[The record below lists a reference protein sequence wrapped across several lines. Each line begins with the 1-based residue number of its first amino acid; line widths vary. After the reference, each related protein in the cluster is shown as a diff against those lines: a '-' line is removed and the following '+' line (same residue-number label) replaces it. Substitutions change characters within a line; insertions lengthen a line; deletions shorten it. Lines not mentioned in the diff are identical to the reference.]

1 MDRPKTLPFSLRYT
15 PMLDGIRGL
24 AVVAVMIVHMKIPY
38 LQWGYLGVDVFFTLS
53 GFLITTILVQE
64 WVETGTINFR
74 NFYARRALR
83 LLPALSLLLIA
94 TLLPLNP
101 VALPQR
107 LKAAGIA
114 LFYSS
119 NWVRAL
125 APDFNLS
132 ALAHTWSL
140 SVEEQFYFLWP
151 IALALLLRR
160 CSSAG
165 KLVSI
170 LGLATLASIACRV
183 VLWKAGAGAMRLYN
197 GLDTRADSLL
207 AGCLLSLLLSFGILK
222 SGIRIR
228 PVAIGALAVIAI
240 PGLLMVFSSEWND
253 SYMFLA
259 GYTLMAL
266 GSAALIFLA
275 ISPGSP
281 ALKAVLS
288 FRPLVWIGSVS
299 YGVYLWHYPIFAYF
313 EGLGWPRLLKVAGM
327 WSTVL
332 AVAALSFYGLERPF
346 LRMKRRF
353 QKQP

>member
-1 MDRPKTLPFSLRYT
+1 
-15 PMLDGIRGL
+15 MLDGVRGL

-64 WVETGTINFR
+64 WAVTGSINFG

-83 LLPALSLLLIA
+83 LLPALSVLLIV

-101 VALPQR
+101 IAFPER
-107 LKAAGIA
+107 LKSAGIA
-114 LFYSS
+114 LFYSA
-119 NWVRAL
+119 NWVRAF

-140 SVEEQFYFLWP
+140 SVEEQFYLLWP
-151 IALALLLRR
+151 IALVGLLRW
-160 CSSAG
+160 CSSA
-165 KLVSI
+165 KRLMLI
-170 LGLATLASIACRV
+170 IMLAMLASIACRAI
-183 VLWKAGAGAMRLYN
+183 LWESGAGAMRLYN

-207 AGCLLSLLLSFGILK
+207 AGCLLSLMLSLGVLKPGFKPKPVATLLS
-222 SGIRIR
+222 
-228 PVAIGALAVIAI
+228 AIVAI
-240 PGLLMVFSSEWND
+240 PGLLLVFRAEWND
-253 SYMFLA
+253 GYMFLA

-275 ISPGSP
+275 VSPGSGV
-281 ALKAVLS
+281 LKSLLL

-313 EGLGWPRLLKVAGM
+313 EGLALPRAIKVSGM
-327 WSTVL
+327 WGAVF
-332 AVAALSFYGLERPF
+332 AVAALSYYGLERPF